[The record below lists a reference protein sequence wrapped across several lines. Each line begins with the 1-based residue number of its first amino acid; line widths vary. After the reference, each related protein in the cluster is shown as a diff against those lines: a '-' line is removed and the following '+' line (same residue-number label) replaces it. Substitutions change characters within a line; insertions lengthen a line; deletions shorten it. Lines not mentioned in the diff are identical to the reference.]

1 MDKDEELE
9 KPQIT
14 HEEALAFAQLTD
26 DEKRTEKKLRILLDT
41 LILPLIVIIYLMV
54 GLPFD
59 FLCCACAGLG
69 ISADGVC
76 RTILIGNMVALYR
89 RFSFSLTIVQ
99 E

>member
-54 GLPFD
+54 GLPLISL
-59 FLCCACAGLG
+59 LCL
-69 ISADGVC
+69 C
-76 RTILIGNMVALYR
+76 RFGDL
-89 RFSFSLTIVQ
+89 S
-99 E
+99 

>member
-26 DEKRTEKKLRILLDT
+26 DEKRTERKLRVLLDS

-54 GLPFD
+54 GIPLIPL
-59 FLCCACAGLG
+59 LCL
-69 ISADGVC
+69 C
-76 RTILIGNMVALYR
+76 RFWDL
-89 RFSFSLTIVQ
+89 S
-99 E
+99 